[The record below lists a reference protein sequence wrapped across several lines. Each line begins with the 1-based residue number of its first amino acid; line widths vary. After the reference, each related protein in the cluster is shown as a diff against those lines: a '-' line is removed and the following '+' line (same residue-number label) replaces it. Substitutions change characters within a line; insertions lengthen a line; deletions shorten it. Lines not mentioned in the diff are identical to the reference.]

1 MVAMRHIPISST
13 LQVRKDNKTHSILA
27 SAQTYHAVP
36 YLWWILIGKA
46 KPWQQNHTHYRVP
59 KGVSEGK
66 TSSNR
71 EESTNVFSNLV
82 TSLNEGIKEK
92 GGKGFDETKLISAF
106 QEMVS
111 PSSMKAGSA
120 PVHAQEGTMLS
131 IIDDAYVTWFAAL
144 DKVEKKAGVKVS
156 FERYLGRHA
165 IKKPLVGTWPKFRD
179 RINHIKL
186 KIEKNWN
193 PYA

>member
-1 MVAMRHIPISST
+1 M
-13 LQVRKDNKTHSILA
+13 
-27 SAQTYHAVP
+27 
-36 YLWWILIGKA
+36 IGKS
-46 KPWQQNHTHYRVP
+46 KPWQQNHTHYREPKAVP
-59 KGVSEGK
+59 EGK

-71 EESTNVFSNLV
+71 EESANVFRNLV
-82 TSLNEGIKEK
+82 TSLNEGIKEN
-92 GGKGFDETKLISAF
+92 GGKAFDETKLISAF

-120 PVHAQEGTMLS
+120 PVHAQKGTMLS
-131 IIDDAYVTWFAAL
+131 PIDNAYVIWFAAL

-165 IKKPLVGTWPKFRD
+165 IKKPPVGTFPKLRE
-179 RINHIKL
+179 RIDHIKL